1 MHWKSVIPM
10 PHNVVRL
17 WIVMHSFTDNNNNNK
32 HNLIYSLHPQFTIQ
46 MKVISLHC
54 RNKQRTQLFKSW
66 LSDDVRSFYYTIV
79 SSIYLARQIGSSS
92 EWKMWNKI
100 EAIVWSLVC
109 TKLGVELTE
118 ISTEPKWKLFHSRFE
133 FDAKCEC
140 LRDFNYYIL
149 TFIHFIV
156 KQKVLNM
163 LHTAIYRSAPSHLI
177 YICLNDVAF

>member
-17 WIVMHSFTDNNNNNK
+17 WIVMHSFTDDNNK
-32 HNLIYSLHPQFTIQ
+32 QNLIYSLHPQFTIQ

-66 LSDDVRSFYYTIV
+66 LSDDVRSFHYTIV
-79 SSIYLARQIGSSS
+79 SSIHLARQIGNSS

-100 EAIVWSLVC
+100 ETIVWCSVC
-109 TKLGVELTE
+109 AKLGVELTD
-118 ISTEPKWKLFHSRFE
+118 ISKPKWKLFHSRFE
-133 FDAKCEC
+133 FDAICEC
-140 LRDFNYYIL
+140 LRDSNYYIL

-156 KQKVLNM
+156 KRKELNM
-163 LHTAIYRSAPSHLI
+163 LHTAIQRSAPSHLI
-177 YICLNDVAF
+177 HI